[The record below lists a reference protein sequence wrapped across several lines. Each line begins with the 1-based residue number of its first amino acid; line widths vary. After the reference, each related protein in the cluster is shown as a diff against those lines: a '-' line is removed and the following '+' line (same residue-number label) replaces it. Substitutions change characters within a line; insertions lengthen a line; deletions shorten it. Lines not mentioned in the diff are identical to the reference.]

1 MSVGVRLCRIVGRSD
16 VFVVE
21 FSVLTLSLNTP
32 LSLHKLTFFMNS
44 QAHSFSLKTH
54 TSSNKHNRVQI
65 WAWEE
70 Q

>member
-1 MSVGVRLCRIVGRSD
+1 MSVGVGLCRIVGRSD
-16 VFVVE
+16 MCLFL
-21 FSVLTLSLNTP
+21 SCQLSLSLWRGI
-32 LSLHKLTFFMNS
+32 LSLHKLT
-44 QAHSFSLKTH
+44 LTL